1 MIIVFFCSPV
11 YLFIYLFIYF
21 SSPFF
26 FFSKFISTHVSKKKK
41 STLSRSFRFSIDT
54 TRRAAYY
61 FEIGTRH
68 FSISLWEG
76 RRRVESGGREL
87 LAIYL
92 IGPTSIADRDGRV
105 NWCTNENGLK
115 IYIDRDNVNGNSLN
129 NWSFDHPAL
138 LHFYPAN
145 QSVFKR
151 ASPTRCFVRKF
162 HKCSKIFLSEKD
174 FWELALNFSS
184 FELLGKKFSSK
195 LITDF
200 QLIFDTCI
208 YKGIKYSFPS
218 FKKRKTKHY
227 KIFPSLYPNKIF
239 FYLT

>member
-1 MIIVFFCSPV
+1 MDLSTFDSCYISLTIVFFCSPV

-26 FFSKFISTHVSKKKK
+26 FFFEIHLNARFKKKKKK
-41 STLSRSFRFSIDT
+41 SALSRSFRFSIDT

-174 FWELALNFSS
+174 F
-184 FELLGKKFSSK
+184 
-195 LITDF
+195 
-200 QLIFDTCI
+200 
-208 YKGIKYSFPS
+208 
-218 FKKRKTKHY
+218 
-227 KIFPSLYPNKIF
+227 
-239 FYLT
+239 

>member
-1 MIIVFFCSPV
+1 MDLSTFHSWYISLIIVFFCSPV

-26 FFSKFISTHVSKKKK
+26 FFFEIHLNARFKKKKKK
-41 STLSRSFRFSIDT
+41 SALSRSFRFSIDT

-174 FWELALNFSS
+174 F
-184 FELLGKKFSSK
+184 
-195 LITDF
+195 
-200 QLIFDTCI
+200 
-208 YKGIKYSFPS
+208 
-218 FKKRKTKHY
+218 
-227 KIFPSLYPNKIF
+227 
-239 FYLT
+239 

>member
-1 MIIVFFCSPV
+1 MDLSTFHSWYISLIIFFCFPV
-11 YLFIYLFIYF
+11 YLSIYLFF
-21 SSPFF
+21 LFVLLFFRNSSRRTYQ
-26 FFSKFISTHVSKKKK
+26 KKKKK
-41 STLSRSFRFSIDT
+41 SALSRSFRFSIDT

-151 ASPTRCFVRKF
+151 ASPTR
-162 HKCSKIFLSEKD
+162 
-174 FWELALNFSS
+174 
-184 FELLGKKFSSK
+184 
-195 LITDF
+195 
-200 QLIFDTCI
+200 
-208 YKGIKYSFPS
+208 
-218 FKKRKTKHY
+218 
-227 KIFPSLYPNKIF
+227 
-239 FYLT
+239 